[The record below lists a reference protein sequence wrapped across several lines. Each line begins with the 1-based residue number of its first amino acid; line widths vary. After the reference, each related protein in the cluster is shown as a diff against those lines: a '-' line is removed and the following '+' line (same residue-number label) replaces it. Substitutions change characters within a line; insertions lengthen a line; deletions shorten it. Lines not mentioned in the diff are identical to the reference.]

1 MSRRWLAFIGVA
13 IVSVAVVGL
22 LKLTPVPAVA
32 QAPTAT
38 AKTAA
43 AAQTGP
49 ALKTSWG
56 EPDLQGLWS
65 DEYQIPLQRPA
76 KYAGK
81 ESFTDA
87 ELAALDKERAA
98 KPSFG
103 EKRGEKGTERDVAG
117 AYN

>member
-1 MSRRWLAFIGVA
+1 MRQRILVLIGVA
-13 IVSVAVVGL
+13 AVILAVIVVLRLAPG
-22 LKLTPVPAVA
+22 
-32 QAPTAT
+32 QAGAGAGGAT
-38 AKTAA
+38 TGTAA
-43 AAQTGP
+43 
-49 ALKTSWG
+49 KTSWG

-81 ESFTDA
+81 ELLTDA
-87 ELAALDKERAA
+87 EIAALDKERAA

-117 AYN
+117 TYN

>member
-1 MSRRWLAFIGVA
+1 MRQRILVLIGVA
-13 IVSVAVVGL
+13 AVILAVIVVLRLA
-22 LKLTPVPAVA
+22 PD
-32 QAPTAT
+32 QAGTGGAAT
-38 AKTAA
+38 GTAA
-43 AAQTGP
+43 
-49 ALKTSWG
+49 KTSWG

-81 ESFTDA
+81 ETLTDA
-87 ELAALDKERAA
+87 EIAALDKERAA